1 MAVEGAAAAGAFGL
15 LLADVPDAADGMDNG
30 ALMLATGA
38 ELRRSVKAAASFKAT
53 S

>member
-1 MAVEGAAAAGAFGL
+1 MAAVVAR
-15 LLADVPDAADGMDNG
+15 LLADVPVAVLGAAGFDNG

-38 ELRRSVKAAASFKAT
+38 KLRRSVKAAASFKDT

>member
-1 MAVEGAAAAGAFGL
+1 MAAVAAG
-15 LLADVPDAADGMDNG
+15 LLADVPAAAVATDRIDNG

-38 ELRRSVKAAASFKAT
+38 KLRRSVNAAASFKDT

>member
-1 MAVEGAAAAGAFGL
+1 MPVEEVVALGL
-15 LLADVPDAADGMDNG
+15 VLLPDVLDAADGIDNG

-38 ELRRSVKAAASFKAT
+38 ELRRSVKAAASFKDM